1 MIKSF
6 AVKNEDLET
15 NIFPN
20 FYLFKQKIKSF
31 SLRKDITSF
40 SLGDKGVLE
49 TLTDGEHAGQKFVP
63 SGAMFIKNSCVK
75 RYSVNEF
82 DGFYITHEKN
92 NILKRSKLQ
101 KDDILFTTIGYYLGV
116 SALVNSNV
124 ENANINQNLVRIR
137 VNPKY
142 TTPQYLSCFL
152 NSKLV
157 RFQIDNLFTGTYPIL
172 TYPKIKSLK
181 IFIKDKKVEK
191 LVTNKL
197 ILAEEKNIQSLKLIK
212 EAQALFLKALN
223 VDFSSIKNEMFY
235 AVNSKKFA
243 SDDMMTPAFYYPL
256 YTKTTKEIAKQNH
269 CELLGTLADFRNGDE
284 VGSINYKSYLN
295 RKETDV
301 PFIRTSDLL
310 NYDFD
315 SYPDFFI
322 DQSIYKEI
330 GQNIGKDEILFSK
343 DGKIG
348 ISAMTTEFDK
358 CILGSG
364 ILRIVPKKDKINAHY
379 LFIAISTKEVG
390 IYQAIQRTV
399 VASTLPHLREDRIGD
414 FSIPIL
420 KNQKKIIELTETA
433 FKLRDERKRLV
444 TDSRLLIEKS
454 LEVV

>member
-6 AVKNEDLET
+6 ALKNEDLES

-20 FYLFKQKIKSF
+20 YYLFKQRIKSF
-31 SLRKDITSF
+31 SDRKDITSF
-40 SLGDKGVLE
+40 SLGDKDVLE

-63 SGAMFIKNSCVK
+63 SGALFIKNSSVK
-75 RYSVNEF
+75 RYSINEF

-92 NILKRSKLQ
+92 NLLKRSKLQ

-124 ENANINQNLVRIR
+124 ENANINQNVVRIR
-137 VNPKY
+137 VNSKF

-157 RFQIDNLFTGTYPIL
+157 RFQIDNLFSGTYPIL
-172 TYPKIKSLK
+172 TYPKIKALK

-191 LVTNKL
+191 LVTDKL
-197 ILAEEKNIQSLKLIK
+197 ILAEEKNVESIRLIK
-212 EAQALFLKALN
+212 EAQTLFLKSLN
-223 VDFSSIKNEMFY
+223 VDFKAIKSEMFY
-235 AVNSKKFA
+235 AVDYEKFK

-256 YTKTTKEIAKQNH
+256 YTKTTQEIAKQNH
-269 CELLGTLADFRNGDE
+269 CELLGNIADFKNGDE

-295 RKETDV
+295 RKESDV
-301 PFIRTSDLL
+301 PFIRTSDIV

-315 SYPDFFI
+315 TYPDFFI
-322 DQSIYKEI
+322 EESIYKEI
-330 GQNIGKDEILFSK
+330 GQGIGKDEILFSK

-348 ISAMTTEFDK
+348 KSAMTTEFDK

-364 ILRIVPKKDKINAHY
+364 ILRIIPKKDKVNPHY
-379 LFIAISTKEVG
+379 LFIALSTVEVG
-390 IYQAIQRTV
+390 VYQASQRTV
-399 VASTLPHLREDRIGD
+399 VASTMPHLREDRIGD

-433 FKLRDERKRLV
+433 FKLKDERKKLI
-444 TDSRLLIEKS
+444 TDSRLLIENS
-454 LEVV
+454 LEV

>member
-6 AVKNEDLET
+6 AIKNEDLES

-40 SLGDKGVLE
+40 SLGDKDVLE
-49 TLTDGEHAGQKFVP
+49 TLTDGEHAGQRFVP
-63 SGAMFIKNSCVK
+63 KGAMFIKNSCVK

-92 NILKRSKLQ
+92 DILKRSKLQ
-101 KDDILFTTIGYYLGV
+101 KDDILLTTIGYYLGV

-137 VNPKY
+137 VNSKF

-191 LVTNKL
+191 LVTDNL
-197 ILAEEKNIQSLKLIK
+197 ILAEEKNVQSLKLIK
-212 EAQALFLKALN
+212 EAQSIFLKALN
-223 VDFSSIKNEMFY
+223 VDFSAIKKEMFY
-235 AVNSKKFA
+235 AINSKQFEG
-243 SDDMMTPAFYYPL
+243 DDMMTPAFYYPL
-256 YTKTTKEIAKQNH
+256 YTKTTAEISKHNK
-269 CELLGTLADFRNGDE
+269 CELLDTLADFRNGDE
-284 VGSINYKSYLN
+284 VGSVNYKNYLH

-301 PFIRTSDLL
+301 PFIRTSDIV

-315 SYPDFFI
+315 MYPDFFI
-322 DQSIYKEI
+322 DESIYKEI
-330 GQNIGKDEILFSK
+330 GQNIGKDEILFTK

-364 ILRIVPKKDKINAHY
+364 ILRIVPKKDKINPHY
-379 LFIAISTKEVG
+379 LFIALSMKEVG

-420 KNQKKIIELTETA
+420 KDQNKIIELTETA
-433 FKLRDERKRLV
+433 FKYRNERKRLIN
-444 TDSRLLIEKS
+444 DSRLLIEKS
-454 LEVV
+454 LDI

>member
-1 MIKSF
+1 MIKAF
-6 AVKNEDLET
+6 AIKNEDLES
-15 NIFPN
+15 NVFPN
-20 FYLFKQKIKSF
+20 YYLFKQRIKSF
-31 SLRKDITSF
+31 SQRKDITSF
-40 SLGDKGVLE
+40 SLGDKDVLE
-49 TLTDGEHAGQKFVP
+49 TLTDGEHAGQKFVAD
-63 SGAMFIKNSCVK
+63 GALFIKNSSVK
-75 RYSVNEF
+75 RYSINEF

-92 NILKRSKLQ
+92 NLLKRSKLQ

-124 ENANINQNLVRIR
+124 ENANINQNVVRIR
-137 VNPKY
+137 VSSKF

-191 LVTNKL
+191 LVTDKL

-212 EAQALFLKALN
+212 EAQAIFLKSLN
-223 VDFSSIKNEMFY
+223 VDFTSIKKEMFY
-235 AVNSKKFA
+235 AVESSQFD

-256 YTKTTKEIAKQNH
+256 YTKTTKEIAKKNH
-269 CELLGTLADFRNGDE
+269 CELLGTLADFKNGDE
-284 VGSINYKSYLN
+284 VGSVNYKSYLN

-301 PFIRTSDLL
+301 PFIRTSDIV

-315 SYPDFFI
+315 TYPDFFI
-322 DQSIYKEI
+322 EQSIYKEI

-364 ILRIVPKKDKINAHY
+364 ILRIVPQKDKINPHY
-379 LFIAISTKEVG
+379 LFIALSTKEVG

-399 VASTLPHLREDRIGD
+399 VASTIPHLREDRIGD

-420 KNQKKIIELTETA
+420 KNQKKIIELTEIA
-433 FKLRDERKRLV
+433 FKLKDERKKLI

-454 LEVV
+454 LEV